1 MASTFLNFSYS
12 NHLVIKNRR
21 SIETE
26 NSTNYEIAPVSSKYL
41 VTSNG
46 VEYYTNEKMF
56 KKMQD
61 ARNNAWDKNQNK
73 WFLTT
78 HQRRNH
84 LRTNFRPRPIKHYRK
99 RLIPNTSQSVSK
111 PRLSSFETPGGTTT
125 IYNKSAT
132 NTNVCKNNTPMGI
145 FTGQFGWNNRT

>member
-1 MASTFLNFSYS
+1 MATFLNFSYS

-26 NSTNYEIAPVSSKYL
+26 NSTNYEIAPVNSKQL

-46 VEYYTNEKMF
+46 VEYYTTGEMF
-56 KKMQD
+56 QRMQN
-61 ARNNAWDKNQNK
+61 ARNNAWETNQNK

-78 HQRRNH
+78 SQRRNH
-84 LRTNFRPRPIKHYRK
+84 IRSNFRPRPMKHYRK
-99 RLIPNTSQSVSK
+99 RLIPNTSQSISK
-111 PRLSSFETPGGTTT
+111 PRLSSFEIPGGTTT

-132 NTNVCKNNTPMGI
+132 NTNVCKNQTPMGI
-145 FTGQFGWNNRT
+145 FTGQFQWNNRT